1 MNSSSNSKTP
11 KIFSLSKQP
20 PPLLN
25 LQQAFSNIQTHCS
38 SFFQQTQHQLKDAF
52 NSSLAHFNPPSLPPK
67 GPVFAR
73 IADSTKTQIELSK
86 KPGAAMSGEA
96 IEERLAG
103 VPVYALSNS
112 EEEFVLVSGVSTKKS
127 LGLLCFKKEDAEA
140 LLEQMKSMDPGMRKG
155 SSKVVAVALNKVF
168 QLKVDG
174 VALRLIPESTQIKN
188 ALRERERAGFSDDSF
203 LGVPVF
209 QSRSLVL
216 RSQNKS
222 YRPVFFRKEDLEQ
235 SLLRA
240 SRDQNQLNPVF
251 RPGDIQV
258 CCFLVLFPD
267 SSISNWDDVVFIPPG
282 FDVSTDPTQ
291 QQATA

>member
-1 MNSSSNSKTP
+1 MNPPSNSKTP
-11 KIFSLSKQP
+11 KNFSPFKQT
-20 PPLLN
+20 PPLQD

-38 SFFQQTQHQLKDAF
+38 SLFRQTQNQLMDAF
-52 NSSLAHFNPPSLPPK
+52 NSTFSHFNPPSFSPK

-73 IADSTKTQIELSK
+73 IADSSKTQIALSK
-86 KPGAAMSGEA
+86 KNGDAMPAEKL
-96 IEERLAG
+96 EERLAG

-140 LLEQMKSMDPGMRKG
+140 LLEQMKNMDPGMRKG
-155 SSKVVAVALNKVF
+155 GSKVVAVALNKVV
-168 QLKVDG
+168 QLQVAG
-174 VALRLIPESTQIKN
+174 VALRLVPESTQIKN
-188 ALRERERAGFSDDSF
+188 ALR
-203 LGVPVF
+203 
-209 QSRSLVL
+209 SRSLVL

-240 SRDQNQLNPVF
+240 SRDQNQLNPAF

-258 CCFLVLFPD
+258 AVFEDIIKGMKDTSTL
-267 SSISNWDDVVFIPPG
+267 NWDDVVFIPPG

-291 QQATA
+291 LQQ